1 MNSTDEHATDEL
13 SSFKSRLLT
22 ELTDMVEQQRLDAPP
37 TGVTALR
44 DAPPRSRVRL
54 PHRAVRLAGAAAM
67 IALAV
72 VVVGAPLLGD
82 SPAYAIRQVEGGV
95 IEIEWSTDH
104 RGGEQI
110 AADLREYGIDV
121 TIRNTPASPSMV
133 GQIIGLSDPSDL
145 PVGVSLDTNLVEDSV
160 TWRIDPSRLRG
171 PLDLELAV
179 TARTGERYMASA
191 PVFASGE
198 ALDGLHCDDA
208 ELRADDVAAHL
219 SSLGL
224 SAEWAVLEAAPGS
237 AYASEAT
244 IDTIPDGEVVWG
256 YAHSDTTVQLTVLP
270 DNTPVDPVLFFPHVS
285 DLPCAAP

>member
-1 MNSTDEHATDEL
+1 MNRTDEHTTSEL
-13 SSFKSRLLT
+13 SSFKARLLS
-22 ELTDMVEQQRLDAPP
+22 ELTDIVEQQRRDAP
-37 TGVTALR
+37 TTDVTALR
-44 DAPPRSRVRL
+44 DAAPRSRVRL
-54 PHRAVRLAGAAAM
+54 PHRAVRLAGVAAM
-67 IALAV
+67 IALA

-110 AADLREYGIDV
+110 TADLREYGIEV

-133 GQIIGLSDPSDL
+133 GQIIGLSDPSDV
-145 PVGVSLDTNLVEDSV
+145 PVGVNLDTNLGEDSV

-179 TARTGERYMASA
+179 TARAGERYMASA

-219 SSLGL
+219 SALGL
-224 SAEWAVLEAAPGS
+224 SAEWSVLKAAPGA
-237 AYASEAT
+237 AYASETT
-244 IDTIPDGEVVWG
+244 IDTVPDGEVVWG
-256 YAHSDTTVQLTVLP
+256 YAHSDTTVQLTVLA
-270 DNTPVDPVLFFPHVS
+270 DNTPVDPALFFPHVS